1 MKRAVLR
8 YLPPIRW
15 RIRSSM
21 MDFRES
27 FHDAVTDGQS
37 EFADVIRKSCTDMMA
52 EQIPNQPKLWEK
64 LTPDYNPGC
73 KRVIISDD
81 YYPALA
87 DPKTQLETNK
97 IKRITPTGVELE
109 NGTHH
114 PHDTIVLAT
123 GFRTVEFLHPIRI
136 TGTNSTPLSSIWSS
150 GASALY
156 GVTVPSLPNFA
167 MFYGPNTN
175 LGHNSI
181 ILMIEAQSRYI
192 STLVSAVVDARTRG
206 HRIGIMPKEERT
218 KEWNDGIQEVLQ
230 HSSFADPKCGSWYKD
245 KEGRITNNW
254 SGTVVQYQECL
265 NRVCWEDFEMAD
277 GGKGAGVDL
286 GGGER
291 EATGGVS
298 ASRVVFGT
306 GKRETKI
313 GRVREETMVS
323 NTTLVLGTLSA
334 LAAGAA
340 WVYRGKLSKKL
351 GLRV

>member
-1 MKRAVLR
+1 
-8 YLPPIRW
+8 
-15 RIRSSM
+15 M

-52 EQIPNQPKLWEK
+52 EQIPSQPKLWKK
-64 LTPDYNPGC
+64 LIPDYNPGC

-87 DPKTQLETNK
+87 DPKTQLETTK
-97 IKRITPTGVELE
+97 IKRITPTGAELE

-114 PHDTIVLAT
+114 PHDIIVLAT

-136 TGTNSTPLSSIWSS
+136 TGTHSTPLSSIWSS

-156 GVTVPSLPNFA
+156 GIAVPSLPNFA

-192 STLVSAVVDARTRG
+192 SALVSAAVDARTRG
-206 HRIGIMPKEERT
+206 HITGIMPKEQRT
-218 KEWNDGIQEVLQ
+218 KEWNDGIQKVLQ
-230 HSSFADPKCGSWYKD
+230 KSSFADPKCGSWYKD

-265 NRVCWEDFEMAD
+265 SRVCWEDFEMVG
-277 GGKGAGVDL
+277 GGKSTAGEIAGVDS
-286 GGGER
+286 GGGES
-291 EATGGVS
+291 EVMGGVS

-306 GKRETKI
+306 GRQETKI
-313 GRVREETMVS
+313 GRVREETLIS
-323 NTTLVLGTLSA
+323 NTTLVLVTLSA
-334 LAAGAA
+334 VAAGAA
-340 WVYRGKLSKKL
+340 WVYRGRLSKRL